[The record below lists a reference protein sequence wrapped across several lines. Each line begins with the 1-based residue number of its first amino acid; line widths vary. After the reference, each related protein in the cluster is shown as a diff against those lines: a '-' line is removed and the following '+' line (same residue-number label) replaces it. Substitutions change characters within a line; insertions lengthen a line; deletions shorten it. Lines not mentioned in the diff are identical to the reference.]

1 MDPKYR
7 FAINVLIILH
17 LIYITYTENNKKS
30 ESYFQKRGATFSK
43 DFYNPFSKNKTDEEK
58 HNFFYLFIYLYLW
71 FAVNMGW
78 KINKQGRKV
87 KRSVPLI
94 KKGIEDEI
102 AKALRDAE
110 RDEENQVINK
120 FIANVES
127 RIYAN
132 LSKQLV
138 DNMFSA
144 DGATSGTAEI
154 EGATIFW
161 EKDTDLGEISIR
173 ITEADGTV
181 TTLTVPVGDFGV

>member
-1 MDPKYR
+1 MTTTSLKMSLL
-7 FAINVLIILH
+7 ALIIL
-17 LIYITYTENNKKS
+17 LTT
-30 ESYFQKRGATFSK
+30 ATAGELTHDFKNPSFSGQGYSNHVLALEQLQ
-43 DFYNPFSKNKTDEEK
+43 FTR
-58 HNFFYLFIYLYLW
+58 
-71 FAVNMGW
+71 
-78 KINKQGRKV
+78 KQD
-87 KRSVPLI
+87 LQ
-94 KKGIEDEI
+94 DDI
-102 AKALRDAE
+102 ARALKEAE
-110 RDEENQVINK
+110 REEENEVINK

-154 EGATIFW
+154 EGATIYW

-181 TTLTVPVGDFGV
+181 TTLTVPVGDFGF